1 MESLRKSCT
10 SAPVTCDLLGLNR
23 LERRDI
29 DVQSLSVSD
38 LGNMYL
44 VNCGEGQLRRQTKEL
59 ESWALPAPVKGNNYV
74 GWLVG
79 LLVCWLVGLLVCW
92 FVGLLFPHC
101 LYFIFQFRCFAI
113 PAGKFLFSIFLGSG
127 NWD

>member
-23 LERRDI
+23 LEGRDI

-79 LLVCWLVGLLVCW
+79 LLVCWLVTSLPV
-92 FVGLLFPHC
+92 FH
-101 LYFIFQFRCFAI
+101 I
-113 PAGKFLFSIFLGSG
+113 SI
-127 NWD
+127 